1 MKKSQVF
8 ISCGQKT
15 DREKNIG
22 NELVKYFENKNFN
35 AYYAEHVH
43 NSKPLL
49 QSILESLKA
58 SEYFIAYNPYRG
70 NKEDLD
76 KKGDIGS
83 LFVHQEIA
91 VASSFGTQSLY
102 FYEKGVNGINGMSS
116 ALHLNGIEINDTTQL
131 YPKLDILTKK
141 WKKKSRNQLF
151 LKFGNP
157 SLNILNQNGNLTN
170 WWHISCLNGS
180 AYKHA
185 KNCMAYIERIK
196 DLTSNQIIQVQ
207 YRCEIVWAGVGMH
220 NITILSKFERDFD
233 AIYTYNGSSFWQPQI
248 LQTSTIYK
256 YPLLLDGRYS
266 IVYLVVSDN
275 LPDARLLVE
284 LKLQNNIATL
294 IRQRQL

>member
-15 DREKNIG
+15 EREKNIG
-22 NELVKYFENKNFN
+22 NELVKYFENKNFK

-49 QSILESLKA
+49 QSILESLKE
-58 SEYFIAYNPYRG
+58 SEYFVAYNPYRG
-70 NKEDLD
+70 KKENLNKKEDL
-76 KKGDIGS
+76 GS

-91 VASSFGTQSLY
+91 AASSFEIQSLY
-102 FYEKGVNGINGMSS
+102 FYEKGVNKTKGMSG

-131 YPKLDILTKK
+131 YQKLDILTKK
-141 WKKKSRNQLF
+141 WKKKSKNQLF
-151 LKFGNP
+151 LKFGHP
-157 SLNILNQNGNLTN
+157 SLNISNQNGHQTN

-185 KNCMAYIERIK
+185 KNCMAYIEKINNI
-196 DLTSNQIIQVQ
+196 SINQIVQ
-207 YRCEIVWAGVGMH
+207 IPYRCDIVWAGVGMH

-233 AIYTYNGSSFWQPQI
+233 AIYTFNGTGIWQPQI
-248 LQTSTIYK
+248 LQTSTIYIYPPLGDGK
-256 YPLLLDGRYS
+256 YE
-266 IVYLVVSDN
+266 IIYLVVSDN
-275 LPDARLLVE
+275 FPDARLLVE